1 MTPEQAEEFFKR
13 YNGSS
18 FHMSREDPQQF
29 AVFNTLEI
37 PDAQKDLWRL
47 EMARDYIDKIA
58 PDDSKS
64 WSYFSSLTAVLSSI
78 ATFKDKQESMLLEG
92 IRKQS
97 GCDEWTRMITLET
110 ICGRT
115 SDHHDGVIAYFRKQ
129 HYDLRK
135 LKEVSDKLFES
146 DTKTENAR
154 FEKAVRLYRSLITG

>member
-18 FHMSREDPQQF
+18 FHMSREEPQQF

-47 EMARDYIDKIA
+47 EIARDYIDKIA
-58 PDDSKS
+58 PDDPKS

-78 ATFKDKQESMLLEG
+78 TTFKDKQESMLLEG

>member
-1 MTPEQAEEFFKR
+1 MTLEQAEEFFKR

-18 FHMSREDPQQF
+18 FHMSREEPQQF
-29 AVFNTLEI
+29 AVFNALDI

-47 EMARDYIDKIA
+47 EMARDYIDKIT
-58 PDDSKS
+58 PDDPRS
-64 WSYFSSLTAVLSSI
+64 WSYFSSLMTVLSPVR
-78 ATFKDKQESMLLEG
+78 TFTDKQESILLEG
-92 IRKQS
+92 IGKQDE
-97 GCDEWTRMITLET
+97 CDEWTRMITLET

-115 SDHHDGVIAYFRKQ
+115 WDHHDGVIAYFRKQ

-154 FEKAVRLYRSLITG
+154 FEKAIRLYRSLITG